1 MLLAAL
7 WFSEEKPTIST
18 LLGPLM
24 EELNDLLINGI
35 YSSTVT
41 YIHVSVHILYMY
53 MYILLL
59 LVYTCEARQILFTK
73 YILRK

>member
-1 MLLAAL
+1 MITNANTPRFSRKNMLLAAL

-35 YSSTVT
+35 VQ
-41 YIHVSVHILYMY
+41 
-53 MYILLL
+53 
-59 LVYTCEARQILFTK
+59 R
-73 YILRK
+73 